1 MFMVPNSKMGL
12 IFSGGFGIAM
22 LTLPLHNDRIPL
34 MEKAKEEHIQ
44 IRVSKKEKE
53 HIRKEARKNGF
64 DTISAFLLW
73 LFRKSA
79 K

>member
-1 MFMVPNSKMGL
+1 MA
-12 IFSGGFGIAM
+12 IIR
-22 LTLPLHNDRIPL
+22 LTLSLHNDRILL
-34 MEKAKEEHIQ
+34 MKKAKEEHIQ
-44 IRVSKKEKE
+44 IRVSKEEKE
-53 HIRKEARKNGF
+53 IIRKEAKKNGF